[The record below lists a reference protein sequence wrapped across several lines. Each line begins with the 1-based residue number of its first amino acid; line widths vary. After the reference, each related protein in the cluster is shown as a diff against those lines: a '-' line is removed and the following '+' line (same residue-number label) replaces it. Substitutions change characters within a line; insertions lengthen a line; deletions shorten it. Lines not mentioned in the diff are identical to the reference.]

1 MKNEREKFKS
11 FSIIGVARSGVAAAK
26 LLKKKGFTVFL
37 SDANDTAK
45 IDKKFLNEITENN
58 IDAEFGKHSDRIYEA
73 DALVVSPGVPQNS
86 DVIVKAKKRGI
97 EVFSEIEIASWF
109 CKGKIISVTGT
120 NGKTTTT
127 RLIGEIFK
135 NAGIKSFVCGNIGIA
150 FSEVTEQIDEN
161 AAAIVEISSFKLDN
175 IKYFKPFI
183 AIILN
188 ITPDHLN
195 RYNNSFEEYTR
206 SKMKVTM
213 NQNGDDYLI
222 INGDDKVIK
231 TSLNG
236 VKAKLSAFSLT
247 PAVAGEYE
255 NGAYMDDKK
264 KLVYFYELGEEAIM
278 NAQNLIIKGQHNIYN
293 SLASIITSKVNGI
306 SNGNIAKTLTEFKG
320 VEHRLEFVR
329 DINGIKFYNDSKAT
343 NVNSVWYALQGFDE
357 PIILILGGQDKGND
371 YKEIEKEVRE
381 NVKHIV
387 AIGESKEKIY
397 NFFKGIVPV
406 TKAETMEDAVYSAAS
421 NAARNEV
428 VLLSPACASFDM
440 FENYEQR
447 GKEFKQIVNQ
457 I

>member
-161 AAAIVEISSFKLDN
+161 AAAIVEISSFQLDN